1 MPINNH
7 GDLAMATNVVL
18 FAFGLSLFAGLST
31 GIGSLLALIMKK
43 TSPRF
48 LSVALG
54 FSAGFM
60 IYVSFAEL
68 LQDAKST
75 LISGYG
81 SYKGAWYTVIAF
93 FCGILMIAIIDRL
106 VPSVENPHEAR
117 RIETA
122 ELSCNQNKLMR
133 LGFFTALVIAIHNF
147 PEGIATFMSG
157 FHNYSVGIAIALAV
171 AIHNI
176 PEGIAVSIPIY
187 CATGSRRKAFR
198 WSFLS
203 GLCEPLGALIGYV
216 ILFPFINEQMLAIIY
231 AVIAGIMVFVSL
243 DELLP
248 SAREYGSPHLAI
260 YGLIGGMLI
269 MAVSLLLIVK

>member
-1 MPINNH
+1 MT
-7 GDLAMATNVVL
+7 TNIVI
-18 FAFGLSLFAGLST
+18 FSFGLSLFAGLST
-31 GIGSLLALIMKK
+31 GIGSLLALFMKK

-48 LSVALG
+48 LSVTLG

-60 IYVSFAEL
+60 IYVSFVEL
-68 LQDAKST
+68 LSDAKNT
-75 LISGYG
+75 LIASQGNL
-81 SYKGAWYTVIAF
+81 KGTWITVAAF
-93 FCGILMIAIIDRL
+93 FAGMLIIAIIDRL
-106 VPSVENPHEAR
+106 VPAVENPHEAR
-117 RIETA
+117 RIESVD
-122 ELSCNQNKLMR
+122 LPCDQNKLMR

-157 FHNYSVGIAIALAV
+157 FHNPSVGIVIAIAV

-176 PEGIAVSIPIY
+176 PEGIAVSVPIY

-203 GLCEPLGALIGYV
+203 GLCEPLGALIGYA
-216 ILFPFINEQMLAIIY
+216 ILFPFINDQMLAIIY

-260 YGLIGGMLI
+260 YGLIGGMMI
-269 MAVSLLLIVK
+269 MAVSLLLIAK